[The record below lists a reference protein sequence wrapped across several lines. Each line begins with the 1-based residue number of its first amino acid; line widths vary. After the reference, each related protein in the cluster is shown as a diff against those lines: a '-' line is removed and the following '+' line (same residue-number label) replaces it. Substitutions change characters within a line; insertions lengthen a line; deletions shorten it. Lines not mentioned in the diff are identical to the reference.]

1 MSLITMHLARLIVL
15 FSICALPLL
24 VTAAPSSAQELSRA
38 EQKMRTYVQENRA
51 DQLAFL
57 EKVVNINSGTM
68 NLAGVRAVGDA
79 FAEEFKSL
87 GFETRWVSLPP
98 SMNRAGHLIAEHKAR
113 GRKKS
118 GKTVLLL
125 GHLDTVFEGE
135 GQKFA
140 IVDDSTARG
149 AGSAD
154 MKGGDVVFLYALKA
168 MKAAGTLADANVIVV
183 LMGDEESGGEP
194 DSVSRRD
201 LIEAAKRS
209 QAVLAF
215 EEDAGKATI
224 ARRGF
229 SSWQV
234 SATGRQ
240 GHSSG
245 VFSAGSGYG
254 AIYEIARIL
263 DGFRVAL
270 SSEKNLT
277 FNPGAIVGGT
287 TVSYDSAM
295 ISGSASGKLNI
306 IAPAAYVQ
314 GDLRFLTPEQLAS
327 ARARM
332 TEIVSKNL
340 PGTSARITFADGN
353 PSMPPTKGNYALL
366 TILDGVTRALGQ
378 GPTVALDPGQRGA
391 GDISYVAQ
399 YSDALDGLGVVG
411 RRSHTPEETVN
422 LKSIVPSTERA
433 AVLIHR
439 LTRRQ

>member
-1 MSLITMHLARLIVL
+1 MSTPLSRLFASIVL
-15 FSICALPLL
+15 CAIALL
-24 VTAAPSSAQELSRA
+24 SPVPAASAQELSRVEQAMRAYVQTHRA
-38 EQKMRTYVQENRA
+38 EQIT
-51 DQLAFL
+51 FL

-79 FAEEFKSL
+79 FAAELKSL
-87 GFETRWVSLPP
+87 GFETRWVSLPS
-98 SMNRAGHLIAEHKAR
+98 SMNRAGHLFAEHKAR
-113 GRKKS
+113 KGRKS

-135 GQKFA
+135 SQKFA

-154 MKGGDVVFLYALKA
+154 MKGGDVVLLYALKA
-168 MKAAGTLADANVIVV
+168 MKAAGTLADANIIVV
-183 LMGDEESGGEP
+183 LMGDEESGGDP

-201 LIEAAKRS
+201 LVEAAKRS

-234 SATGRQ
+234 SVTGRQ

-254 AIYEIARIL
+254 AIYEVARIL
-263 DGFRVAL
+263 DGFRLAL
-270 SSEKNLT
+270 SLEKNLT

-306 IAPAAYVQ
+306 IAPTAYVQ
-314 GDLRFLTPEQLAS
+314 GDLRFLTPEQLTN
-327 ARARM
+327 ARAKM
-332 TEIVSKNL
+332 AEIVSKSL

-353 PSMPPTKGNYALL
+353 PSMPPTRGNYALL
-366 TILDGVTRALGQ
+366 TVLDGVTRALGQ
-378 GPTVALDPGQRGA
+378 GPTEALDPGQRGA
-391 GDISYVAQ
+391 GDISYVSQ

-422 LKSIVPSTERA
+422 LKSLVPSTERA

-439 LTRRQ
+439 LTRRR